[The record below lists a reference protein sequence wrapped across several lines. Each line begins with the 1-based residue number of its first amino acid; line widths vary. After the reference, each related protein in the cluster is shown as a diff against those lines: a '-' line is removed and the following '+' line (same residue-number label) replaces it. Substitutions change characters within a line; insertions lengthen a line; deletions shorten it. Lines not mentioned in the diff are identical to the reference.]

1 MEQFPNKA
9 TLISELTAYD
19 EEHGTFL
26 QGILRGVGMSC
37 AGCHLALNE
46 TIEEACRVHDMD
58 ADILI
63 NALRTYLANA

>member
-1 MEQFPNKA
+1 MEQFPA
-9 TLISELTAYD
+9 RDTLISELTAYD
-19 EEHGTFL
+19 QEHGTFL

-37 AGCHLALNE
+37 SGCHLALNE

-63 NALRTYLANA
+63 SALREYLKNA